1 MSARD
6 RMRALYGEELGAM
19 EGVLHVVAVHAEGE
33 SRRVIKIGEHAP
45 ESATDFFALE
55 LARARVEAIVIT
67 GAILREEPELR
78 YVLSSELAAW
88 RREVLGLAEPPWLL
102 VLTHGDIPLD
112 HPALSGPLR
121 PIVFTSSEA
130 APSLRAR
137 TSIERTSI
145 EIVGVPA
152 PSARLALSFL
162 RSERGCRSVSVEAGP
177 TTAVPL
183 YDEPCAID
191 ELALSVYGGPLDP
204 RARGGRFL
212 DERALERR
220 FERVS
225 EASGGEWRFE
235 RWLRRG

>member
-1 MSARD
+1 MEHATRD
-6 RMRALYGEELGAM
+6 WMRALYGEELGAM
-19 EGVLHVVAVHAEGE
+19 EGVLHVVAVHEEGDA
-33 SRRVIKIGEHAP
+33 RHVIKIGEHAP
-45 ESATDFFALE
+45 KSATDFFALE

-67 GAILREEPELR
+67 GAILRAEPELR
-78 YVLSSELAAW
+78 YELSRELAEW
-88 RREVLGLAEPPWLL
+88 RREVLGLGEPPWLL
-102 VLTHGDIPLD
+102 VLTGGDVPLD

-121 PIVFTSSEA
+121 PIVFTSSAA

-137 TSIERTSI
+137 TAI
-145 EIVGVPA
+145 EIASVPA
-152 PSARLALSFL
+152 PSARVALSFL

-177 TTAVPL
+177 STAAPL
-183 YDEPCAID
+183 YEPPCAID

-225 EASGGEWRFE
+225 GAAEGAWRFE
-235 RWLRRG
+235 RWIRRR

>member
-1 MSARD
+1 MSARE

-33 SRRVIKIGEHAP
+33 ARRVIKIGEHAP
-45 ESATDFFALE
+45 KSAADFFALE
-55 LARARVEAIVIT
+55 LARARVDAIVIT

-78 YVLSSELAAW
+78 YALSSELAAW

-102 VLTHGDIPLD
+102 VLTHGDVPLD
-112 HPALSGPLR
+112 HPALAGPLR
-121 PIVFTSSEA
+121 PIVFTSLEA
-130 APSLRAR
+130 APALRAR
-137 TSIERTSI
+137 TPI
-145 EIVGVPA
+145 EIAGVPA
-152 PSARLALSFL
+152 PSARLALRFL

-212 DERALERR
+212 DEGALERR

-225 EASGGEWRFE
+225 EASEGEWRFE